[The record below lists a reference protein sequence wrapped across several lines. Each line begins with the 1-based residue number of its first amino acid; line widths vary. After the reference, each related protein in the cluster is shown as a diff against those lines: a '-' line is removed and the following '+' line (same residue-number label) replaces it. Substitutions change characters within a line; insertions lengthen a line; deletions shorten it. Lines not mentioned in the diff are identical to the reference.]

1 MKKLFALL
9 SVCLLVSGLLS
20 ACGVSAKVLPS
31 QESSASPAS
40 SLTET
45 SAIHYEV
52 RTHTLENAAFDEDET
67 QLAHYVYDLPT
78 LTAVR
83 SDGTEIESPITAA
96 EKTAKLR
103 TETFNRRF
111 EEWAEDSDFDST
123 VQAATEDLAWHRE
136 SGLDWMEGY
145 EEELKFTAW
154 QTGHLVSIAANYYSY
169 TGGAHPN
176 TALLSWNFDLDTGDF
191 VTPMMLAKD
200 DQAFL
205 DGVKEEIIR
214 QAGQTARENGYQPQE
229 YYLENYEDIAAEW
242 ANYAVSFDENG
253 MSVGFSP
260 YEIACY
266 AVGPQTFTI
275 SYQTLSPWLSDTGKL
290 ALNLT
295 AEH

>member
-1 MKKLFALL
+1 
-9 SVCLLVSGLLS
+9 
-20 ACGVSAKVLPS
+20 
-31 QESSASPAS
+31 
-40 SLTET
+40 
-45 SAIHYEV
+45 
-52 RTHTLENAAFDEDET
+52 
-67 QLAHYVYDLPT
+67 
-78 LTAVR
+78 
-83 SDGTEIESPITAA
+83 
-96 EKTAKLR
+96 
-103 TETFNRRF
+103 
-111 EEWAEDSDFDST
+111 
-123 VQAATEDLAWHRE
+123 
-136 SGLDWMEGY
+136 
-145 EEELKFTAW
+145 
-154 QTGHLVSIAANYYSY
+154 
-169 TGGAHPN
+169 
-176 TALLSWNFDLDTGDF
+176 
-191 VTPMMLAKD
+191 MLAKD